1 MASPNLSEII
11 TTTLEHR
18 SKKLADNITE
28 NNMILKRLSER
39 GKIKPVS
46 GGRKIY
52 EELEYAENGTFGWYS
67 GYDTLN
73 ISPQDVFTTAEFDW
87 KQCYAAVTINGLE
100 ELQNSGEE
108 ALIDLLEARVSNAE
122 KSMKNGMAAALY
134 ADGTG
139 NGGKEIGGLQLL
151 IANDPTTGTVG
162 NINRA
167 TWTFWR
173 NQVYDASSDGGA
185 AATAANI
192 QGYMESLY
200 LEVSRGSDHV
210 DLILADNNYFKL
222 YWDSLTANQRFTNE
236 KLSGTGFDN
245 LRFMN
250 ADVVFDGGIGGNC
263 PANTM
268 YFLNTD
274 YIRLR
279 PHKDRQ
285 FKPLG
290 AANRYATNQDALVK
304 LIGWAGNMT
313 LTGAQYQGILKA

>member
-11 TTTLEHR
+11 TTTLEYR

-28 NNMILKRLSER
+28 NNAILTRLNSR
-39 GKIKPVS
+39 GKIKPVA

-52 EELEYAENGTFGWYS
+52 QELEYAENGTFGWYS

-87 KQCYAAVTINGLE
+87 KQCYAAVSINGLE
-100 ELQNSGEE
+100 ELQNSSEE
-108 ALIDLLEARVSNAE
+108 AVIDLLEARIQNAE
-122 KSMKNGMAAALY
+122 KSMKNGLAAALY

-139 NGGKEIGGLQLL
+139 SGGKEVGGLQLL
-151 IANDPTTGTVG
+151 VADSPSSGTVG

-167 TWTFWR
+167 NWAFWR
-173 NQVYDASSDGGA
+173 NYSFDATTDGTA

-192 QGYMESLY
+192 QSYMNRVY
-200 LEVSRGSDHV
+200 MAVSRGNDHT
-210 DLILADNNYFKL
+210 DLIVADNNYFRL
-222 YWDSLTANQRFTNE
+222 YWESLSANQRFTNE

-245 LRFMN
+245 LRYMG

-263 PANTM
+263 PTNHM

-274 YIRLR
+274 YIYLR

-285 FKPLG
+285 FKALG
-290 AANRYATNQDALVK
+290 SERFATNQDAMVK
-304 LIGWAGNMT
+304 LMGWAGNMT
-313 LTGAQYQGILKA
+313 VSGAQYQAVLKD